1 MDEKERKLDFE
12 RKIEMFK
19 IQWINTYGKHYQKI
33 QVEERILKTQEEVN
47 LLWIFKIHKKKYSS
61 LRLDTNKRPNLTIHG
76 VSKMSEWKPPLSS
89 SSLTVGIIHL
99 YVWVVDISLNV
110 WLFVHCC
117 SKQYDIPTLYTQ
129 CCWNRSKTYE
139 ETHLIYNFLSC

>member
-33 QVEERILKTQEEVN
+33 QVEERILKTQEEVTF
-47 LLWIFKIHKKKYSS
+47 LWIFKIHKKKIFKLEVRYKQETKFNS
-61 LRLDTNKRPNLTIHG
+61 PWG
-76 VSKMSEWKPPLSS
+76 KMSEWKPPLSS

-99 YVWVVDISLNV
+99 NVWVVDISLNV
-110 WLFVHCC
+110 WLFTHCC

-129 CCWNRSKTYE
+129 CCWNRPKTHE